1 MTCKDCV
8 HYEVCKRI
16 DDKMEVKNMS
26 LNETIQEM
34 CRDFKNKSKYIELP
48 CKVGD
53 EIWYIPGYVASPHLL
68 VGTITVI
75 QISSNDY
82 GVRIWQTPYNG
93 YFMGKNF
100 NVNWLTNREKAE
112 QKLKELQNDKERTNI
127 SDYINHSADSSKHSI
142 FHKRKC

>member
-53 EIWYIPGYVASPHLL
+53 TVYSYCYEFGYILPYFVENINISFLANDRTFISFEANSHADETDESLDDIDFDLEDIGK
-68 VGTITVI
+68 TV
-75 QISSNDY
+75 
-82 GVRIWQTPYNG
+82 
-93 YFMGKNF
+93 F
-100 NVNWLTNREKAE
+100 LTKDEAE
-112 QKLKELQNDKERTNI
+112 QKLKELQE
-127 SDYINHSADSSKHSI
+127 
-142 FHKRKC
+142 